1 MTLPTPNVGHAYDL
15 SAFTEGTAAV
25 GRALATSAPVH
36 TVVVRSTVPPGTSDE
51 LVRPVLERESGKTV
65 GTGFELASNPEFLRA
80 ATAVEDFRNP
90 WMTVIAS
97 RQPQTIA
104 RMRELLAP
112 FGGEVRTFNE
122 PASAELVKCA
132 HNIYNATKISF
143 WNEMWL
149 VAQAY
154 GIDADPVASTVAA
167 SSEGSINPLYGIR
180 GGAPYGG
187 VCLPKDTQR
196 LPRLRRR
203 RSAST
208 CRCCGRSSR
217 STTGMEALTGQELDS
232 VVERDMS
239 GADVA

>member
-1 MTLPTPNVGHAYDL
+1 MTGRRRHEALSELGIFALAYVVYFGVR
-15 SAFTEGTAAV
+15 AFTEGTAAV

-51 LVRPVLERESGKTV
+51 LVRPVLERESGKTA

-97 RQPQTIA
+97 RHPQTIA

-112 FGGEVRTFNE
+112 FGGEIRTFSE

-132 HNIYNATKISF
+132 HNIYNAAKISF

-149 VAQAY
+149 VAQRI
-154 GIDADPVASTVAA
+154 GVDLDAVSSTVAECRK
-167 SSEGSINPLYGIR
+167 SRS
-180 GGAPYGG
+180 
-187 VCLPKDTQR
+187 
-196 LPRLRRR
+196 
-203 RSAST
+203 SAS
-208 CRCCGRSSR
+208 
-217 STTGMEALTGQELDS
+217 
-232 VVERDMS
+232 VIS
-239 GADVA
+239 GATIVSAPPSPTIDGSEIATLPMS